1 MENLIYGSIISGKTR
16 YKALFVIFASF
27 RMKYTTLLLCGLFLL
42 LAAVTP
48 AQSQSRAIDNTKLI
62 QFSGVVL
69 TADSL
74 QPIPFSSVIIR
85 NARRGTLTDF
95 YGFFS
100 FVAVKGD
107 TIDFQ
112 YTGYKTA
119 SYILPDSLKDN
130 HYSIIQ
136 IMLRDT
142 INLKETVILP
152 WPSKD
157 EFKRAFVELK
167 LPDDDYKRAQRNFE
181 LASVK
186 EIQDQVGYDGSINY
200 KMAMQQR
207 QTQLYN
213 AGQYPSISV
222 LNPLA
227 WAAFIQAWKD
237 GAFKRKD
244 DK

>member
-1 MENLIYGSIISGKTR
+1 
-16 YKALFVIFASF
+16 
-27 RMKYTTLLLCGLFLL
+27 
-42 LAAVTP
+42 
-48 AQSQSRAIDNTKLI
+48 
-62 QFSGVVL
+62 
-69 TADSL
+69 
-74 QPIPFSSVIIR
+74 
-85 NARRGTLTDF
+85 
-95 YGFFS
+95 
-100 FVAVKGD
+100 
-107 TIDFQ
+107 
-112 YTGYKTA
+112 
-119 SYILPDSLKDN
+119 
-130 HYSIIQ
+130 
-136 IMLRDT
+136 
-142 INLKETVILP
+142 VILP

>member
-1 MENLIYGSIISGKTR
+1 MKKKY
-16 YKALFVIFASF
+16 AFVYLVVAV
-27 RMKYTTLLLCGLFLL
+27 LLLIATTGFSQIK
-42 LAAVTP
+42 ATP
-48 AQSQSRAIDNTKLI
+48 DKALI
-62 QFSGVVL
+62 QFSGVVVS
-69 TADSL
+69 ADSL
-74 QPIPFSSVIIR
+74 QPIPFTNVIIR
-85 NARRGTLTDF
+85 TAKRGTITDF

-100 FVAVKGD
+100 FVAMKGD

-112 YTGYKTA
+112 YVGYKTS
-119 SYILPDSLKDN
+119 SYVIPDSLKDN

-136 IMLRDT
+136 VLMRDT
-142 INLKETVILP
+142 INLREAVVYP
-152 WPSKD
+152 WPSRD
-157 EFKRAFVELK
+157 EFKRAFLELK
-167 LPDDDYKRAQRNFE
+167 LPDDDLKRAQRNFE
-181 LASVK
+181 LASLK

-213 AGQYPSISV
+213 AGQFPSISL

-244 DK
+244 EKKP